1 MALSGSLKT
10 SAWTS
15 GSGDKVSL
23 LLTWEA
29 TQSISD
35 NTSTVSWKLT
45 GSRGKS
51 GYVMAGG
58 FKVVIDGETVYSK
71 PTDSRIKLYNGT
83 VVATGTK
90 TITHNPNGTRSFG
103 VSVQGGIYTYAVNVT
118 GATSFDLDTIP
129 RASSISCTTAHIGSN
144 PTITISRASPS
155 FTHTITYAF
164 GTLTGTIAT
173 KTGAATITSWKL
185 PSTFYPQIPNAKSG
199 EGTLTCITYNGS
211 TELGRSTCKFTA
223 TTDEKLCAPVI
234 SSFDIADLNEYTR
247 ALTGDINTL
256 VRYASTAMYVLEAN
270 SRNSADIV
278 SYTIN
283 GKPLAPI
290 KNVETGDFTLV
301 VTDSR
306 GYSTSATV
314 NKKLIQYEKL
324 TCNIIARRTDPTSG
338 NATIELTGRCYG
350 GSFGAKSNLLVAQ
363 CRRGSGYAWIT
374 AKPTVKDN
382 TYSYVFEFTNLDYTQ
397 SFNFEISVYDE
408 ILGIVK
414 TVTIPKGI
422 PVFDWGEDD
431 FQFNVPVKI
440 NGTLTIG
447 EQEIT
452 EAQLARLLA
461 LIE

>member
-35 NTSTVSWKLT
+35 NTSNVSWKLT

-71 PTDSRIKLYNGT
+71 GTDYRIKLYNGT
-83 VVATGTK
+83 VIATGTK

-118 GATSFDLDTIP
+118 GATSFDLNTIP
-129 RASSISCTTAHIGSN
+129 RASSISCTTANIGSN

-155 FTHTITYAF
+155 FTHTISYSF

-173 KTGAATITSWKL
+173 KTGAATITNWTI
-185 PSTFYPQIPNAKSG
+185 PSTFYKQIPNAKSG
-199 EGTLTCITYNGS
+199 DGTLTCITYNGS
-211 TELGRSTCKFTA
+211 TELGRSTCKLTA
-223 TTDEKLCAPVI
+223 TTDESKCAPEV
-234 SSFDIADLNEYTR
+234 SYFDVADINANTT

-256 VRYASTAMYVLEAN
+256 VRYASTAMYTVTAN
-270 SRNSADIV
+270 PRNSATIV

-283 GKPLAPI
+283 GKPLSAI
-290 KNVETGDFTLV
+290 EKVETGDFTLD

-306 GYSTSATV
+306 GYTTSVTV
-314 NKKLIQYEKL
+314 NKPLIKYEKL
-324 TCNIIARRTDPTSG
+324 TCNIVARRTDPTSG
-338 NATIELTGRCYG
+338 NATIELSGRCFG
-350 GSFGAKSNLLVAQ
+350 GSFGAKGNPLVVQYRKA
-363 CRRGSGYAWIT
+363 GTSGWIS

-382 TYSYVFEFTNLDYTQ
+382 SYTHVFSLSNLDYTE
-397 SFNFEISVYDE
+397 SFTFDISVYDAL
-408 ILGIVK
+408 IGIAK
-414 TVTIPKGI
+414 PVTIPKGI

-452 EAQLARLLA
+452 EAQLVRLLA